1 MALFWNAQRKRRY
14 RSKRTEEKCNEI
26 KEKEEERRTT
36 LADELKNII
45 HIKERKWIQRHREK
59 KKRLKVKIGQP
70 AFKCR
75 HAKEKTIKNFN
86 KNFSKHE
93 SKKSKNKAH
102 CDKL

>member
-45 HIKERKWIQRHREK
+45 HIKERQRHREK

-93 SKKSKNKAH
+93 SKKSKNKAY

>member
-1 MALFWNAQRKRRY
+1 MALFWNAQRKHRY

-26 KEKEEERRTT
+26 KEKEEGRRTT

-45 HIKERKWIQRHREK
+45 QIKERKWKQRHREK
-59 KKRLKVKIGQP
+59 KKRQKVKIGQP

-75 HAKEKTIKNFN
+75 HAKEKNIKSFN

-93 SKKSKNKAH
+93 SKK
-102 CDKL
+102 